1 MIKMHNL
8 RQKENIALIDRKL
21 SEYLPEQDLMQADLF
36 HSMRYSLLAGGKRIR
51 PVLVLEFCRICGG
64 EEKAALPFACAVEM
78 IHTYSLI
85 HDDLPCM
92 DDDDMRRGRPSN
104 HKVFGESM
112 ALLAGDGLL
121 TLAFETMLSEET
133 VRLAG
138 AQRAAKSAGILAAAA
153 GARGMVGGQVIDLMS
168 EGRVIPLDTLK
179 KMDECKTGALIV
191 AASKMGCVLG
201 DATEEQLDAAE
212 NYARAIGLAFQ
223 IVDDI
228 LDVTGN
234 TETLGKPAGSDM
246 ENDKCTYVTLM
257 GLENAKK
264 AVDDLTQKAVD
275 SLACFGS
282 GANYLTELAGELAA
296 RQK

>member
-1 MIKMHNL
+1 MNNL
-8 RQKENIALIDRKL
+8 RQKEYITMIDRKL
-21 SEYLPEQDLMQADLF
+21 AEYLPEEDLMQADLL
-36 HSMRYSLLAGGKRIR
+36 HAMRYSLLAGGKRIR
-51 PVLVLEFCRICGG
+51 PILVLDFCRICGG
-64 EEKAALPFACAVEM
+64 EEKNALPFACAVEM

-133 VRLAG
+133 IRLVG
-138 AQRAAKSAGILAAAA
+138 AERAAKAAGILAAAA
-153 GARGMVGGQVIDLMS
+153 GAHGMIGGQVIDLMS

-191 AASKMGCVLG
+191 AAAKMGCILG
-201 DATEEQLDAAE
+201 GATEEQLAAAE
-212 NYARAIGLAFQ
+212 NYARAIGVAFQ

-234 TETLGKPAGSDM
+234 TETLGKPIGSDR

-264 AVDDLTQKAVD
+264 AVDNLTLEAVD
-275 SLACFGS
+275 SLACFGRD
-282 GANYLTELAGELAA
+282 ANYLIELAKKLAE